1 MNMEPKEPDVC
12 PECGKQ
18 ISPTDKVCSGCGTS
32 LGLKTWERE
41 RDRLKRLWVISV
53 AFFWFSVI
61 FQGTLFVLDG
71 TLNLV
76 LLSVIGG
83 MMILGLILKFRLQ
96 HHERR
101 KPQQ

>member
-1 MNMEPKEPDVC
+1 MNMETKESSVC

-18 ISPTDKVCSGCGTS
+18 TSLTDDVCPGCGTP
-32 LGLKTWERE
+32 LDRKIWEKE
-41 RDRLKRLWVISV
+41 RGRLKRLWIISV
-53 AFFWFSVI
+53 AFFWFSLV

-101 KPQQ
+101 KPLG